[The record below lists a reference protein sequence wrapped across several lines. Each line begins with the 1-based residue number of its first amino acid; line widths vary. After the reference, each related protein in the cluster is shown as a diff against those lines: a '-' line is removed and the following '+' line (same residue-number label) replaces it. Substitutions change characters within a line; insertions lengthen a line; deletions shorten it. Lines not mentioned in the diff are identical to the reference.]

1 MSLKGFHIFFICLS
15 ILLAAGCA
23 TWAFVNGVERSFG
36 IASTVVAAALAIYG
50 AYFIRKTRKL
60 IV

>member
-1 MSLKGFHIFFICLS
+1 MSLKGFHIFFIFLS

-23 TWAFVNGVERSFG
+23 AWSFVNKIEGSFG
-36 IASTVVAAALAIYG
+36 VVSCVVAGALFIYG
-50 AYFIRKTRKL
+50 IYFIRKTRKL

>member
-1 MSLKGFHIFFICLS
+1 MSLKGFHLFFIFLS

-23 TWAFVNGVERSFG
+23 AWAFANEVAGPFGVLSC
-36 IASTVVAAALAIYG
+36 IAAALLVIYG
-50 AYFIRKTRKL
+50 IYFIRKTRKL

>member
-1 MSLKGFHIFFICLS
+1 MSLKGFHILFIFLS

-23 TWAFVNGVERSFG
+23 VWSFVNQVALPFG
-36 IASTVVAAALAIYG
+36 IISCVIGAALAVYG
-50 AYFIRKTRKL
+50 VYFIRKTRKL

>member
-1 MSLKGFHIFFICLS
+1 MSLKGFHLFFIFLS

-23 TWAFVNGVERSFG
+23 VWAFVNEVALPFG
-36 IASTVVAAALAIYG
+36 LGSSAVALALVIYG
-50 AYFIRKTRKL
+50 IYFIRKSRSL